1 MVDAK
6 KLAAME
12 LFEGL
17 PDHALHAIGVMCKD
31 MRFAPQAVI
40 FSPEQSSRWIYLLV
54 EGSVRLT
61 VHASTLPEPVTVAVL
76 ETPGQ
81 AFGFSGVVGQGHH
94 NSSAEAV
101 SEVRVIALDGQ
112 PFLDY
117 LEKEPAIGV
126 LVMRRVARVI
136 SRRLAAMRRL
146 LLETI
151 IDYERPTST
160 TPEN

>member
-1 MVDAK
+1 MVDEK
-6 KLAAME
+6 KLASLE

-17 PDHALHAIGVMCKD
+17 PGHALRALVGMSKE
-31 MRFAPQAVI
+31 MRFAPKAVV
-40 FSPEQSSRWIYLLV
+40 FSPEQSSKWIYLLV

-61 VHASTLPEPVTVAVL
+61 IHASPLPEPITVAVL

-81 AFGFSGVVGQGHH
+81 AFGFSSAVGQGHH
-94 NSSAEAV
+94 NSSAETV
-101 SEVRVIALDGQ
+101 TSVRVIAIDGQ

-117 LEKEPAIGV
+117 LEKEPKVGV
-126 LVMRRVARVI
+126 IVMRRLARVI
-136 SRRLAAMRRL
+136 SRRLAAVRRL

-151 IDYERPTST
+151 IDYERQSSS

>member
-1 MVDAK
+1 MVDPK

-17 PDHALHAIGVMCKD
+17 PGHALHAIAAMCKE
-31 MRFAPQAVI
+31 MRFAPGEVI
-40 FSPEQSSRWIYLLV
+40 FSPEQSSNWIYLLV
-54 EGSVRLT
+54 DGSVRLT
-61 VHASTLPEPVTVAVL
+61 LHASPLPEPVTVAVL

-101 SEVRVIALDGQ
+101 SGARVLAIDGH

-117 LEKEPAIGV
+117 LEKESGIGV

-151 IDYERPTST
+151 IDYERPPSS